1 VVEMTNWQWFV
12 WAMTTDLVALLVA
25 LVVVARK
32 SDGGRR

>member
-1 VVEMTNWQWFV
+1 MTNWQWFT
-12 WAMTTDLVALLVA
+12 WAMTTDLFAFLVA